1 MPFNIGNTNSTNSNN
16 NNSGNSNDFTWIDNG
31 KYLFKVDLKPLSSI
45 YTHDPILSKFFRVCS
60 DLLPRMLYLSS
71 TKTNNADKQ
80 KQNHVTFRD
89 DTVVIQSNNIDL
101 SSSSSKRISITGGNI
116 SSNSILHNATS
127 IHLHLCN
134 AMKALLLISPTALVQ
149 FLPVILN
156 QFMEI
161 IILSAETSEKC
172 FQQQQQQHQQTA
184 QLSDSINQDHS
195 NTADTSEYLWFRSLK
210 NNCNNMISTNTTTTT
225 ITSSNNSTPDD
236 VLKTAI
242 RWVVF
247 FLYTKY
253 SFFCFT

>member
-1 MPFNIGNTNSTNSNN
+1 M
-16 NNSGNSNDFTWIDNG
+16 
-31 KYLFKVDLKPLSSI
+31 
-45 YTHDPILSKFFRVCS
+45 ILNKFFLIIIYNRKFLRIHLCLFYFS
-60 DLLPRMLYLSS
+60 
-71 TKTNNADKQ
+71 Q
-80 KQNHVTFRD
+80 QNHVTFRD

-101 SSSSSKRISITGGNI
+101 SSSSSSSSSKRISITGGNI

-172 FQQQQQQHQQTA
+172 FQQQQQQQQIA
-184 QLSDSINQDHS
+184 QLSDSVNKDLS

-210 NNCNNMISTNTTTTT
+210 NNNNNMISTNTTNYTTTTT